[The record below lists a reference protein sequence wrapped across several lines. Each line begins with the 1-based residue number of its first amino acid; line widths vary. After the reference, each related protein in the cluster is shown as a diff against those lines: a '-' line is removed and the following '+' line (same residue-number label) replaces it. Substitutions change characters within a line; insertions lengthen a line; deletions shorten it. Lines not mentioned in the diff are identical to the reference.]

1 MIRTRRIGT
10 ELGYGHRG
18 TSEFQSGN
26 CPFGSDLLLTSY
38 RAKVP
43 PASIN
48 TLVDTALDLHAD
60 EADID
65 LMNQHIHR
73 LAIAVLMCVPFISA
87 IADGQPVPG
96 GTAGEGRDARMKITS
111 NAFENQR
118 AIPAEYSCHGQD
130 VSPALRWAEVPSK
143 TKSLALVVD
152 DPDAPM
158 GTWVHWVVY
167 NIPVERTA
175 FERAVPKTERLQDGT
190 FQGKGSNG
198 RIGYAGPCPPSGTHR
213 YFFKLYALDAEL
225 SLRPGATKE
234 QLLSAMQGHILE
246 QSELMGT
253 FSK

>member
-1 MIRTRRIGT
+1 RIGT
-10 ELGYGHRG
+10 EAGYRHGK
-18 TSEFQSGN
+18 TSESQSGN
-26 CPFGSDLLLTSY
+26 CPIGSDLPLTSY
-38 RAKVP
+38 HAKVP

-48 TLVDTALDLHAD
+48 TLVDTTLDLHTD

-65 LMNQHIHR
+65 LMNLHIRR
-73 LAIAVLMCVPFISA
+73 LAIALLMCVPFVA
-87 IADGQPVPG
+87 VIADGQPVPAG
-96 GTAGEGRDARMKITS
+96 PSGEGRNTHMVITS
-111 NAFENQR
+111 KAFENQH

-130 VSPALRWAEVPSK
+130 VSPALRWEDVPSE
-143 TKSLALVVD
+143 TKSLALIVD

-167 NIPVERTA
+167 NIPVDRTA

-213 YFFKLYALDAEL
+213 YFFKLYALDAQL

-234 QLLSAMQGHILE
+234 QLLSAMQGHILQ
-246 QSELMGT
+246 QSELVGT